1 LIVALRFAVLG
12 ELFRNQGE
20 DAVQNINLEHP
31 DFAAKKA
38 MWNKYRDLYVG
49 GEQLRANAMQYLERR
64 QKEPADIYQERL
76 GKVFYENYI
85 GSIIDWYAAT
95 LLRREPAISFE
106 GPNESGRRFFRDFL
120 EDCDLKGTSFS
131 EFLRRQVSDALVY
144 GSSFILADF
153 PRIEMP
159 VESRAQEELYGASR
173 AYLVEVPATSVINWS
188 RDERGQYEW
197 VVIRN
202 SYLTKASVDST
213 EVARETR
220 WLYYD
225 RFRYRVYRKTEEL
238 GQPVAI
244 ELVAE
249 GPHAFANQGRVPL
262 FETKINEGFWLMN
275 KAALVQL
282 EHFNKSNA
290 LSWALTMG
298 LFAMPVVY
306 SDRPWNQIVGES
318 YYIQLAPGDRFG
330 WTEPDGRVFQ
340 IATDNLDRLKEEI
353 YRVCYLLNQ
362 AASASGS
369 NLQSGLSK
377 LRDFAIAQ
385 EVLRGYGDTLKDT
398 MKRVLR
404 GIAAA
409 REDNLEID
417 VSGLDDFDISDFGS
431 DLADATNLL
440 ALNIQSPT
448 LQKQIFKRLA
458 RKYLC
463 DSRQDIKDQI
473 SQEIDASIA
482 PAS

>member
-1 LIVALRFAVLG
+1 
-12 ELFRNQGE
+12 
-20 DAVQNINLEHP
+20 VQNINLEHP

-213 EVARETR
+213 EVAR
-220 WLYYD
+220 
-225 RFRYRVYRKTEEL
+225 
-238 GQPVAI
+238 
-244 ELVAE
+244 
-249 GPHAFANQGRVPL
+249 
-262 FETKINEGFWLMN
+262 
-275 KAALVQL
+275 
-282 EHFNKSNA
+282 
-290 LSWALTMG
+290 
-298 LFAMPVVY
+298 
-306 SDRPWNQIVGES
+306 
-318 YYIQLAPGDRFG
+318 
-330 WTEPDGRVFQ
+330 
-340 IATDNLDRLKEEI
+340 
-353 YRVCYLLNQ
+353 
-362 AASASGS
+362 
-369 NLQSGLSK
+369 
-377 LRDFAIAQ
+377 
-385 EVLRGYGDTLKDT
+385 
-398 MKRVLR
+398 
-404 GIAAA
+404 
-409 REDNLEID
+409 
-417 VSGLDDFDISDFGS
+417 
-431 DLADATNLL
+431 
-440 ALNIQSPT
+440 
-448 LQKQIFKRLA
+448 
-458 RKYLC
+458 
-463 DSRQDIKDQI
+463 
-473 SQEIDASIA
+473 
-482 PAS
+482 

>member
-1 LIVALRFAVLG
+1 M
-12 ELFRNQGE
+12 
-20 DAVQNINLEHP
+20 QNINLEHP

-49 GEQLRANAMQYLERR
+49 GEQLRANANQYLERR
-64 QKEPADIYQERL
+64 AKEPADIYQERL

-85 GSIIDWYAAT
+85 GSIVDWYGAT
-95 LLRREPAISFE
+95 LLRREPAISID
-106 GPNESGRRFFRDFL
+106 GPNEPGKQFFRDFVG
-120 EDCDLKGTSFS
+120 DCDLKGSSFS
-131 EFLRRQVSDALVY
+131 EFFRRQVSDALVY
-144 GSSFILADF
+144 GSSFLLVDF
-153 PRIEMP
+153 PRIDVP
-159 VESRAQEELYGASR
+159 VESRAQEDLYGASR
-173 AYLVEVPATSVINWS
+173 AYLVDVPATSVINWS
-188 RDERGQYEW
+188 RDTRGQFDW

-202 SYLTKASVDST
+202 SYLAKPTVDSK
-213 EVARETR
+213 EWIRETR

-225 RFRYRVYRKTEEL
+225 KSRYRIYRKAEEA
-238 GQPVAI
+238 GRSADI
-244 ELVAE
+244 EMIAE
-249 GPHAFANQGRVPL
+249 GPHAFANLGRVPL
-262 FETKINEGFWLMN
+262 FETKVSEGFWLMN

-290 LSWALTMG
+290 LSWALSMG

-306 SDRPWNQIVGES
+306 SDREWNQIVGES
-318 YYIQLAPGDRFG
+318 YYIQLSPGDRFG
-330 WTEPDGRVFQ
+330 WAEPDGRVFQ
-340 IATDNLDRLKEEI
+340 IATENLNRLKEEI

-362 AASASGS
+362 AASAASS
-369 NLQSGLSK
+369 NVQSGLSK

-417 VSGLDDFDISDFGS
+417 VSGLDEFDISDFSS

-458 RKYLC
+458 QKYLC
-463 DSRQDIKDQI
+463 DTRQEVKDQI
-473 SQEIDASIA
+473 SQEIDASIH